1 MEVKKATKPG
11 KTASAEQQAE
21 ACSCVQEQP
30 PSAGKTNETC
40 PEKERKSPMSGSH
53 TGMDINKPF
62 RSQPF
67 LSNKVLNTEDVARLE
82 ENIPVGETLKFVIVG
97 DLNIHSRYAKS
108 FLAVTDARI
117 YGFDDAFPNG
127 VKTFEFSD
135 VKRAYVKRCYGNAV
149 LVFSE
154 DDSDGEYVDLSKKHT
169 NFIRFS
175 YKVAALYDAA
185 ANYIQNIAAGKDK
198 AEQMRIV
205 EASFEKQFC
214 VCPKCGRNL
223 IRPGAPCVNC
233 ESKSK
238 IFKKL
243 VSYVLPYKY
252 MLLFCVF
259 LSVIT
264 TAVSLVPPYMTKM
277 LVDDVLPGRKKQ
289 MLLACVGVLLVTY
302 LIQYGV
308 GAIRSYLLRISG
320 DRIVADLRN
329 DVYKKAQQ
337 LPMRFYDRTSTG
349 SVINRI
355 SGDTSTIQAFMLRV
369 TQEVVV
375 QFFLLIGII
384 VIMFAMNWQLTL
396 LSLIPVPFVVVGA
409 RIFGKKIAPFYRR
422 IWRRW
427 SAVSSILTDTLPGIR
442 VIKAFTNEKQSVN
455 TFERYNGE
463 WLKTD
468 IHASRITT
476 LFPNIVGF
484 VVTCGS
490 LLIWSVGGNWVIDR
504 PDFISAGLLVSFISY
519 TSMFYGPVNFFAN
532 FNDSYQNALN
542 SAERILDII
551 DAEPEPN
558 FAEGIHP
565 KKLEGKIEFR
575 NVNFSF
581 DRSKKT
587 LSNVNLVIE
596 PGDIVGIVGTTG
608 AGKSTLINLLM
619 RYYDQYDGEILMDG
633 INIRDIDLEFYRS
646 EIGYVQQEPMMFHD
660 SIYNNIAYGCDNVH
674 VEEVIHAAVVA
685 NAHEFIARLPDGY
698 DTMLGERGTGL
709 SGGERQR
716 LSIARAV
723 LKNPSILFFDEAT
736 ASVDSETESLIQD
749 AIERLIR
756 GRTTLMIAHRLSTL
770 RKANKIIVV
779 DKGEIIEMGSPEEL
793 MALKGKYYKLIQIQT
808 MSDQIR
814 KTKEE
819 ERFD

>member
-1 MEVKKATKPG
+1 MRIEANQKSSPG
-11 KTASAEQQAE
+11 THVAREN
-21 ACSCVQEQP
+21 
-30 PSAGKTNETC
+30 T
-40 PEKERKSPMSGSH
+40 
-53 TGMDINKPF
+53 PF
-62 RSQPF
+62 RGEEF
-67 LSNKVLNTEDVARLE
+67 VSNKKLSGEDLE
-82 ENIPVGETLKFVIVG
+82 KLEKAIHQDEKLKFVIVG
-97 DLNIHSRYAKS
+97 DLNITSKYAKT
-108 FLAVTDARI
+108 FLAVTDKLI
-117 YGFDDAFPNG
+117 YGFDDTFEDG
-127 VKTFEFSD
+127 VKTHAYD
-135 VKRAYVKRCYGNAV
+135 KVKRAYVKRYYGNAM
-149 LVFSE
+149 LVFSMDE
-154 DDSDGEYVDLSKKHT
+154 ADKEFVDLTKEYT

-175 YKVAALYDAA
+175 YKVSSLYDAA
-185 ANYIQNIAAGKDK
+185 ANFIQNVAAGKDMD
-198 AEQMRIV
+198 EEMRIV
-205 EASFEKQFC
+205 EATFEKQFS

-223 IRPGAPCVNC
+223 IRPGAPCMNCQSKDKVVN
-233 ESKSK
+233 
-238 IFKKL
+238 KL
-243 VSYVLPYKY
+243 AKYILPYKNG
-252 MLLFCVF
+252 LLFCLF
-259 LSVIT
+259 LSMIT
-264 TAVSLVPPYMTKM
+264 TAVSLVPPYMTRM
-277 LVDDVLPGRKKQ
+277 LVDDVLPNGRKDG
-289 MLLACVGVLLVTY
+289 LVWCVFVLLGTY
-302 LIQYGV
+302 LVQYGI
-308 GAIRSYLLRISG
+308 GAVRSYLLKING

-355 SGDTSTIQAFMLRV
+355 SGDTSTIQAFMLRI

-384 VIMFAMNWQLTL
+384 IIMFVMNWQLSL
-396 LSLIPVPFVVVGA
+396 LSLIPVPFVVIGA
-409 RIFGKKIAPFYRR
+409 RIFGKKIRPFYRR

-427 SAVSSILTDTLPGIR
+427 SAVSSILTDTIPGIR
-442 VIKAFTNEKQSVN
+442 VIKAFANEKRSVQS
-455 TFERYNGE
+455 FEAYNNE

-468 IHASRITT
+468 IKASRITT

-484 VVTCGS
+484 VITCGS
-490 LLIWSVGGNWVIDR
+490 LLIWGVGGNLVIDN
-504 PDFISAGLLVSFISY
+504 PEFVSAGLLVSFISY
-519 TSMFYGPVNFFAN
+519 TNMFYGPVNFFAN

-551 DAEPEPN
+551 DAEPEAD
-558 FAEGIHP
+558 FAKGKHP
-565 KKLEGKIEFR
+565 DKLNGRIEFK
-575 NVNFSF
+575 NVSFSF

-587 LSNVNLVIE
+587 LSNVNLLIE

-619 RYYDQYDGEILMDG
+619 RYYDHYDGEILMDG
-633 INIRDIDLEFYRS
+633 INIRDIDMEFYRS
-646 EIGYVQQEPMMFHD
+646 EIGYVQQEPMMFHE
-660 SIYNNIAYGCDNVH
+660 SIYKNIAYGVDNVQ
-674 VEEVIHAAVVA
+674 VEQVIHAAEVA

-698 DTMLGERGTGL
+698 DTVLGERGTGL

-749 AIERLIR
+749 AIERLIH

>member
-1 MEVKKATKPG
+1 MKMQVNQKETSAAPDKPMNPG
-11 KTASAEQQAE
+11 QQAQPTE
-21 ACSCVQEQP
+21 SCFRV
-30 PSAGKTNETC
+30 NE
-40 PEKERKSPMSGSH
+40 
-53 TGMDINKPF
+53 PF
-62 RSQPF
+62 RGKVF
-67 LSNKVLNTEDVARLE
+67 AANKKLSEEAWGKLEKVIPKDE
-82 ENIPVGETLKFVIVG
+82 ELQFVVMG
-97 DLNIHSRYAKS
+97 DLNIKSKYANS
-108 FLAVTDARI
+108 FLAVTDKQI
-117 YGFDDAFPNG
+117 YGFDDAFDGG
-127 VKTFEFSD
+127 VKTHSYD
-135 VKRAYVKRCYGNAV
+135 RVRRAYVKRYYGNAM
-149 LVFSE
+149 LVFSMDE
-154 DDSDGEYVDLSKKHT
+154 GDKEFVDLSQEYV

-175 YKVAALYDAA
+175 YKVASVYDAA
-185 ANYIQNIAAGKDK
+185 AIYIQNVAAGKDVK
-198 AEQMRIV
+198 DELQML
-205 EASFEKQFC
+205 AATFEKQFS
-214 VCPKCGRNL
+214 VCPKCGRAL
-223 IRPGAPCVNC
+223 IRPGAPCMNC
-233 ESKSK
+233 QSKK
-238 IFKKL
+238 KVVQKL
-243 VSYVLPYKY
+243 VGYVMPYKKP
-252 MLLFCVF
+252 LLFCVL
-259 LSVIT
+259 LSLVT
-264 TAVSLVPPYMTKM
+264 TGVSLVPPYMTKT
-277 LVDDVLPGRKKQ
+277 LVDDVFPTGNKGL
-289 MLLACVGVLLVTY
+289 LLACVVGLLVTY
-302 LIQYGV
+302 LVQYGI
-308 GAIRSYLLRISG
+308 GAVRSYHLKITG
-320 DRIVADLRN
+320 DKIVADLRN
-329 DVYKKAQQ
+329 DVYRKAQN

-355 SGDTSTIQAFMLRV
+355 SGDSSTLQAFMLRV
-369 TQEVVV
+369 TQEVIV

-384 VIMFAMNWQLTL
+384 VIMFTMNWQLTL
-396 LSLIPVPFVVVGA
+396 LSLIPVPFVVMGS
-409 RIFGKKIAPFYRR
+409 RIFGKKIRPFYRR

-427 SAVSSILTDTLPGIR
+427 SAVSSILTDTIPGIR
-442 VIKAFTNEKQSVN
+442 VIKAFANEKRSVD
-455 TFERYNGE
+455 TFVAYNKE

-468 IHASRITT
+468 IRASRITT

-490 LLIWSVGGNWVIDR
+490 LLIWGVGGSLVIEN
-504 PDFISAGLLVSFISY
+504 PEFISAGLLVSFISY

-551 DAEPEPN
+551 DAEPEAD
-558 FAEGIHP
+558 FAKGQHP
-565 KKLEGKIEFR
+565 EKLKGKIEFR

-587 LSNVNLVIE
+587 LSNVNLTIE

-619 RYYDQYDGEILMDG
+619 RYYDHYDGEILVDG
-633 INIRDIDLEFYRS
+633 INIQDIDMEFYRS

-660 SIYNNIAYGCDNVH
+660 TIFQNIAYGCDNPQ
-674 VEEVIHAAVVA
+674 VEAVIHAADVA

-698 DTMLGERGTGL
+698 DTTLGERGTGL

-749 AIERLIR
+749 AIERLIH

>member
-1 MEVKKATKPG
+1 MKQKIIKKP
-11 KTASAEQQAE
+11 EQIPAKDE
-21 ACSCVQEQP
+21 PDPINV
-30 PSAGKTNETC
+30 TLNEMREGISVTVN
-40 PEKERKSPMSGSH
+40 P
-53 TGMDINKPF
+53 PF
-62 RSQPF
+62 RKKQF
-67 LSNKVLNTEDVARLE
+67 AANKKLSPEDWEILE
-82 ENIPVGETLKFVIVG
+82 EKIPENEQLMFVIVG
-97 DLNIHSRYAKS
+97 DLNIGSRYAKS
-108 FLAVTDARI
+108 FLAVTDRQI
-117 YGFDDAFPNG
+117 YGFDAAFPDG
-127 VKTFEFSD
+127 MKTHSYD
-135 VKRAYVKRCYGNAV
+135 RVKRAYVKRYYGNAM
-149 LVFSE
+149 LVFSM
-154 DDSDGEYVDLSKKHT
+154 DDSDREFVDLSREYT

-185 ANYIQNIAAGKDK
+185 AQFINSIAAGGDLD
-198 AEQMRIV
+198 EQMRMI
-205 EASFEKQFC
+205 EATFEKQFC
-214 VCPKCGRNL
+214 VCPKCGRTL
-223 IRPGAPCVNC
+223 IRPGAQCLNC
-233 ESKSK
+233 QSKNK
-238 IFKKL
+238 IVQKL
-243 VSYVLPYKY
+243 GRYVLPYKV
-252 MLLFCVF
+252 LLIVCLL

-264 TAVSLVPPYMTKM
+264 TSVSLVPPFMTKL
-277 LVDDVLPGRKKQ
+277 LVDDVLPTGNKTGL
-289 MLLACVGVLLVTY
+289 MTCVLVLLGTY
-302 LIQYGV
+302 LIQYGI
-308 GAIRSYLLRISG
+308 GAIRSYLLKISG
-320 DRIVADLRN
+320 DKIVADLRN

-355 SGDTSTIQAFMLRV
+355 SGDTNTIQAFVLRI

-375 QFFLLIGII
+375 QLFLLVGII
-384 VIMFAMNWQLTL
+384 IIMFSMNWQLTL
-396 LSLIPVPFVVVGA
+396 MSLVPVPFVVMGT
-409 RIFGKKIAPFYRR
+409 RIFGKKIRPFYRR

-427 SAVSSILTDTLPGIR
+427 SAVTNILTDTIPGVR
-442 VIKAFTNEKQSVN
+442 VIKAFTNEKRSVE
-455 TFERYNGE
+455 TFSAYNKA
-463 WLKTD
+463 WLQTD
-468 IHASRITT
+468 MKASRITT
-476 LFPNIVGF
+476 LFPNVVGF

-490 LLIWSVGGNWVIDR
+490 LLIWGMGGRFVIDS
-504 PDFISAGLLVSFISY
+504 PEFISAGLLVSFISY

-542 SAERILDII
+542 SAERLMDII
-551 DAEPEPN
+551 DAEPEPD
-558 FAEGIHP
+558 FSGGKHP
-565 KKLEGKIEFR
+565 EKLYGKIEFR

-587 LSNVNLVIE
+587 LSNVSFTIE

-619 RYYDQYDGEILMDG
+619 RYYDHYDGEILVDD
-633 INIRDIDLEFYRS
+633 INIRDIDMEFYRS

-660 SIYNNIAYGCDNVH
+660 SIYANIAYGCDNPQ
-674 VEEVIHAAVVA
+674 VEAVIHAADVA

-698 DTMLGERGTGL
+698 DTILGERGTGL

-749 AIERLIR
+749 AIERLIH

-779 DKGEIIEMGSPEEL
+779 DKGEILEIGTPEEL

-819 ERFD
+819 ERFE

>member
-1 MEVKKATKPG
+1 MEL
-11 KTASAEQQAE
+11 
-21 ACSCVQEQP
+21 
-30 PSAGKTNETC
+30 KTNKKTEASSKT
-40 PEKERKSPMSGSH
+40 KEPPGTQSQERSNF
-53 TGMDINKPF
+53 IVNKPF
-62 RSQPF
+62 RGKNF
-67 LSNKVLNTEDVARLE
+67 AANKPLAEADLAKLE
-82 ENIPVGETLKFVIVG
+82 STIAPDEILKFVIVG
-97 DLNIHSRYAKS
+97 DLNLHSKYAKS
-108 FLAVTDARI
+108 ILAVTDKKI
-117 YGFDDAFPNG
+117 YGFDDSVEGG
-127 VKTFEFSD
+127 VKTHTYNR
-135 VKRAYVKRCYGNAV
+135 VKRAYVKRCYGNAM
-149 LVFSE
+149 LVFSM
-154 DDSDGEYVDLSKKHT
+154 DDSEKEFVDLTKEYT

-175 YKVAALYDAA
+175 YKVASLYDAA
-185 ANYIQNIAAGKDK
+185 ANFIQNIAAGKNMDD
-198 AEQMRIV
+198 EMQVV
-205 EASFEKQFC
+205 EATFEKQFC
-214 VCPKCGRNL
+214 VCPKCGRTL
-223 IRPGAPCVNC
+223 IRPGAQCMNC
-233 ESKSK
+233 QSKNK
-238 IFKKL
+238 IVQKL
-243 VSYVLPYKY
+243 ASYVLPYKG
-252 MLLFCVF
+252 LLLVCLL

-264 TAVSLVPPYMTKM
+264 TAVSLVPPYMTKT
-277 LVDDVLPGRKKQ
+277 LVDDVLPGGKKDGLLLCVLV
-289 MLLACVGVLLVTY
+289 LLATY

-308 GAIRSYLLRISG
+308 GTIRAYYLRVTG

-329 DVYKKAQQ
+329 DVYKKAQM

-355 SGDTSTIQAFMLRV
+355 SGDTSTIQAFVLRI

-396 LSLIPVPFVVVGA
+396 LSLIPVPFVVMGSRV
-409 RIFGKKIAPFYRR
+409 FGKKIRPFYRR

-427 SAVSSILTDTLPGIR
+427 SAVSGILTDTIPGVR
-442 VIKAFTNEKQSVN
+442 VIKAFTNEKQSVQ
-455 TFERYNGE
+455 TFEAYNRE

-468 IHASRITT
+468 ISASKITT
-476 LFPNIVGF
+476 LFPHIVGF

-490 LLIWSVGGNWVIDR
+490 LLIWSVGGNLVIDS

-551 DAEPEPN
+551 DAEPEAN
-558 FAEGIHP
+558 FAEGKHP
-565 KKLEGKIEFR
+565 DKLEGKIEFR

-619 RYYDQYDGEILMDG
+619 RYYDHYDGEILVDG

-646 EIGYVQQEPMMFHD
+646 EIGYVQQEPMMFHE
-660 SIYNNIAYGCDNVH
+660 SIFRNIAYGCENAQ
-674 VEEVIHAAVVA
+674 VEQVIHAAEVA

-698 DTMLGERGTGL
+698 DTVLGERGTGL

-749 AIERLIR
+749 AIERLIH